1 MVSGA
6 SRRQAERGRPT
17 DILADSINGLK
28 LRGCIL
34 STIAHIYDP
43 LETLW
48 MASMAQKRDK
58 CLPWPPNFQVVADHL
73 GLPAEYLHDK
83 PSAPAYGATLA
94 AGLAM

>member
-1 MVSGA
+1 
-6 SRRQAERGRPT
+6 
-17 DILADSINGLK
+17 
-28 LRGCIL
+28 
-34 STIAHIYDP
+34 
-43 LETLW
+43 